1 MADKGAR
8 KGVRESG
15 TDAFQLTIDYVK
27 QETIGPLKKVGRYLI
42 YGISAAF
49 LLSIGFIFIL
59 LGVLRVLQDETGTA
73 LTGDWSWV
81 PYLVTAVLGL
91 VILGTAAWRI
101 NAGAAKPKLPTTTT
115 DAPGGTN

>member
-1 MADKGAR
+1 VADKGAR

-27 QETIGPLKKVGRYLI
+27 QETVGPLKKVGRYLI
-42 YGISAAF
+42 YGIAAAF
-49 LLSIGFIFIL
+49 LLAIGFIFIL
-59 LGVLRVLQDETGTA
+59 LGVLRLLQDQTGTA

-81 PYLVTAVLGL
+81 PYLITAALGI
-91 VILGTAAWRI
+91 VILAIAAWRI
-101 NAGAAKPKLPTTTT
+101 NAGAKPKLPPTTT